1 MKEILAQFNGK
12 TFTPYTLQDEADTSE
27 FKANQICR
35 LQIYGAEK
43 ARSAPQLK
51 MFWVLCKRVMEN
63 TGDQH
68 WNTEEKVAGQV
79 KVALNFIDLSKTFV
93 DPQGNVHVHYRSI
106 SYKEL
111 KHMEAC
117 KFFDRAWP
125 VLAGKLGISVDE
137 LLKNQGDQI

>member
-1 MKEILAQFNGK
+1 MKEILAQFTGK
-12 TFTPYTLQDEADTSE
+12 AFFPYTARDEEDAAE
-27 FKANQICR
+27 FKTNQICR

-51 MFWVLCKRVMEN
+51 MFWVLCKRVTEN
-63 TGDQH
+63 TDDQH

-79 KVALNFIDLSKTFV
+79 KVALNFIDMSKTFV
-93 DPQGNVHVHYRSI
+93 DPQGNVHLHYRSI

-117 KFFDRAWP
+117 RFFDRAWP
-125 VLAGKLGISVDE
+125 VLANKIGITVDE
-137 LLKNQGDQI
+137 LLKNQAEQI